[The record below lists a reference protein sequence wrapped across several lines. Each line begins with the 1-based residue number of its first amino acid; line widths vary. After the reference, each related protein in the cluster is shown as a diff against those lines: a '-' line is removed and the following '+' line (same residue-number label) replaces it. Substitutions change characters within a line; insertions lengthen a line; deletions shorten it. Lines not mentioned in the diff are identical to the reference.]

1 MFCQWLSEEFL
12 IAFCAVV
19 TIQIS
24 GNKPI
29 LAKRRKIYQK
39 LQPNEVVINLV
50 SNIDL
55 KQTFKIMSKEKC

>member
-1 MFCQWLSEEFL
+1 MLCHWLSEEFL
-12 IAFCAVV
+12 IAFYAVI

-29 LAKRRKIYQK
+29 LAKRRKMYQK
-39 LQPNEVVINLV
+39 LQPNEVVIFLV

-55 KQTFKIMSKEKC
+55 KQTFKIIPKEKC